1 MSSLLYQLIFVI
13 SFTATAFAACG
24 HDLTL
29 AEGKI
34 QSLGYPQAYP
44 PNQQCEW
51 KASAAAGKKLTI
63 EFLDFDIHSGGE
75 TCTDDFI
82 EIKKAGDINPTTV
95 CGSVKPAIM
104 TIPLDVDVSIKF
116 QSGSI
121 QRTNNRGFIIQY
133 TIKADPTTT
142 ASPVT
147 TADVT
152 TGNQTTVATT
162 AVLPTKK
169 SGDKMSDG
177 TIAVICI
184 LVILVVLLIIDLILY
199 QKEMGLLYTIKSKC
213 CTEYGSIDGSKC

>member
-29 AEGKI
+29 AEGNI
-34 QSLGYPQAYP
+34 TSPGYPQPYP
-44 PNQQCEW
+44 PSQQCEW
-51 KASAAAGKKLTI
+51 KASTAPGKKLTI
-63 EFLDFDIHSGGE
+63 EFLDLDINSGGE

-95 CGSVKPAIM
+95 CGSVKPAKM
-104 TIPLDVDVSIKF
+104 TIPLDVDVSISFK
-116 QSGSI
+116 SGSA
-121 QRTNNRGFIIQY
+121 QRTNKGFYIHY

-147 TADVT
+147 TATVT

-162 AVLPTKK
+162 TVLPTKK

-177 TIAVICI
+177 TIAAICI